1 MLVSSTL
8 SVNKTLT
15 VDKTITKTAR
25 LKLVQRVLNLSIVLY
40 ALGLII
46 VFFRAHHTNFGN
58 YMFMVMEID
67 HARAFSIERV
77 TISIF
82 GLLTVINFFFP
93 RTLLLIPFSLYI
105 LFEAWAGYYQG
116 GYGFSEWTLGAQA
129 LRYIVPL
136 SVVFLLPWPF
146 SKSFSLENKI
156 SASSWL
162 LRIGLA
168 VVFTTHGLECLMENP
183 QFIDLIIGSV
193 NNILGV
199 RWTEATALQIM
210 QVIGW
215 VDIIVAVAVLLKPHK
230 YLLAWLLFWSTITA
244 LSRMTAL
251 GTDAYTEVLMRASH
265 ILTPLAVYMIT
276 SYLSSKFRKSI

>member
-1 MLVSSTL
+1 MNIRMNTANLTST
-8 SVNKTLT
+8 
-15 VDKTITKTAR
+15 
-25 LKLVQRVLNLSIVLY
+25 QRILNLAIVLY

-46 VFFRAHHTNFGN
+46 TFFRVHHTNFGN
-58 YMFMVMEID
+58 YMFMIMEID
-67 HARAFSIERV
+67 HARAFSIERI

-82 GLLTVINFFFP
+82 GLLTVFNFFFP
-93 RTLLLIPFSLYI
+93 RTLLLIPIFLYI

-136 SVVFLLPWPF
+136 SVVFLLSWPI
-146 SKSFSLENKI
+146 SRILTLKRKI
-156 SASSWL
+156 SVSSWL

-168 VVFTTHGLECLMENP
+168 VVFTTHGLECLMGNP
-183 QFIDLIIGSV
+183 KFIDLILGSV

-199 RWTEATALQIM
+199 RWTEATVLQIM
-210 QVIGW
+210 QIIGW
-215 VDIIVAVAVLLKPHK
+215 VDIIVAIAVLLKPHK
-230 YLLAWLLFWSTITA
+230 YLLGWLLFWSTITA

-265 ILTPLAVYMIT
+265 ILTPLAVYMLM
-276 SYLSSKFRKSI
+276 SYLNSKSHKPEIINNDQQYV

>member
-1 MLVSSTL
+1 
-8 SVNKTLT
+8 
-15 VDKTITKTAR
+15 
-25 LKLVQRVLNLSIVLY
+25 
-40 ALGLII
+40 
-46 VFFRAHHTNFGN
+46 
-58 YMFMVMEID
+58 MFMVMEID
-67 HARAFSIERV
+67 HGRAFSIEKR

-93 RTLLLIPFSLYI
+93 RTLLLIPIFLYV

-136 SVVFLLPWPF
+136 SVVFLLPWPI
-146 SKSFSLENKI
+146 SGMLSLKSKI
-156 SASSWL
+156 SVTSWL

-168 VVFTTHGLECLMENP
+168 VVFVTHGLECLMGNP
-183 QFIDLIIGSV
+183 EFIDLIIGSV

-199 RWTEATALQIM
+199 RWTEAIALQIM
-210 QVIGW
+210 QIIGW
-215 VDIIVAVAVLLKPHK
+215 VDIIVAIAVLLKPHR

-251 GTDAYTEVLMRASH
+251 GTGAYTEVLMRASH
-265 ILTPLAVYMIT
+265 ILAPLAIYMLI
-276 SYLSSKFRKSI
+276 SYLQSKSRKQILQINNQQYV